1 MYEVLKKISLL
12 FLGSVLIIGGAF
24 IAVAGTSGGLGAS
37 TLVHKLAFALSGVT
51 MVGLGIW
58 LYYLGS
64 NKNLLKVI
72 GDIIEA
78 LLSS

>member
-12 FLGSVLIIGGAF
+12 FLGSVLILGGAF
-24 IAVAGTSGGLGAS
+24 IAVASISGGLGAS
-37 TLVHKLAFALSGVT
+37 TLVHKLAFALGGVI
-51 MVGLGIW
+51 MLGFGLW
-58 LYYLGS
+58 LYYQGS

-78 LLSS
+78 LLNS